1 MNKAIGIMCAI
12 GGVIMLI
19 FIFSYN
25 TPTGRAIVN
34 TYDHTIQTIDDA
46 TNYKTRKKV
55 EDSCRAMIS
64 SYEADR
70 LTYEQFKD
78 SESDECKDWAAQ
90 AKMRANKTA
99 STYNNYV
106 LQNNYVWSDNV
117 PADIKQEL
125 EYIE

>member
-1 MNKAIGIMCAI
+1 MNKAT
-12 GGVIMLI
+12 GVICVIAGVIALI
-19 FIFSYN
+19 FVFSYN
-25 TPTGRAIVN
+25 TPSGRAIIN

-70 LTYEQFKD
+70 LTYEQYKD
-78 SESDECKDWAAQ
+78 SESAECRDWAAQ